1 MMKQP
6 FIKFG
11 VTTLFSLLCS
21 TFLHAQVVTDER
33 MFSFEKPQIP
43 DCITAT
49 HSRLS
54 VSDLH
59 YKDGKHSLEWTFEP
73 GGILE
78 LKKDLKFE
86 KKDPTGKDLY
96 LSAFIV
102 WIYNEVPQDATIE
115 FQFLKDGKKCTSF
128 PFGINFSGW
137 RAAWVCYER
146 DMQGTPE
153 EGMNELRIIA
163 PNSKGSLFIDHLI
176 TATKVD
182 ARQQTADLQVP
193 FVNAGTTNHWLVV
206 YQHSLL
212 KPDIELTPVDDKQ
225 RAEMQLLE
233 KRFRDMIYTKGKITD
248 KEVENIRKKYDF
260 YQITYKNG
268 QVSGVPIYMVR
279 AAEAYERI
287 IPDWNK
293 DMLTK
298 MGVEMRAYFDLMK
311 RIAVA
316 YNNST
321 AKPVIREEMK
331 KKFLAMYDHITDQ
344 GVAYGSCWGN
354 IHHYGYSV
362 RGLYLAYF
370 LMKDV
375 LREAGKLQEA
385 ERTLRWYAITNE
397 VYPKPEVDG
406 IDMDSFNTQTTGRIA
421 SILMME
427 DTPEKLQYLRSFS
440 RWIDYG
446 CRPAL
451 GLSGSF
457 KVDGG
462 AFHHRNNYPAYA
474 VGGLDGATNMIYLLS
489 RTEFAVSKLAHETVK
504 NVLLTMRFYCNKL
517 NFPLSMSGRHPDGK
531 GKLVPMHFA
540 MMALAGS
547 PDGKA
552 EYDSEMA
559 SSYLRLISNSGVEND
574 APEYMPKVSNAE
586 ERKAAKLL
594 IEKGFRPEP
603 DPQGN
608 IAMGY
613 GCISVQRRSN
623 WSAVARGHSRYLWA
637 AEHYLGANLYG
648 RYLAHGS
655 LQILTAAPGQT
666 VTPATSGWQQEGF
679 DWNRIPGV
687 TSIHLP
693 LEQLQ
698 AKVLNV
704 DRYSGMEEMLYSDE
718 AFAGGL
724 SQQKMNGNFGM
735 KLHEHDKYNGS
746 HRARKSYHFIDGMIV
761 CLGSD
766 IENTNTEFPT
776 ETTIFQLAVTDKAGH
791 DYWKNYQEDKK
802 VWVDHL
808 GTGYYVPTAIRFEKN
823 FPQHSRMQNT
833 GKETKGD
840 WVSLVVDHGKA
851 PKNGRYEYAVLP
863 QTNETAMKKF
873 AKKPTYKVLQQDRK
887 AHIVASASEQI
898 VSYVLF
904 ETPETT
910 LPGGLLQRVDTSCLV
925 MTHKESADKIKLTVA
940 QPDLALYRGP
950 SDEAFDKDGKRI
962 ERSIYSRPWI
972 NNGSS
977 EIPVTV
983 TIKGRWNVEE
993 TPFCK
998 VVSSNE
1004 KQTILRFSCKD
1015 GASFEVELKKCKHS
1029 LYGCPFF
1036 YTL

>member
-78 LKKDLKFE
+78 FKKDLKFE

-102 WIYNEVPQDATIE
+102 WVYNEVPQNATIE
-115 FQFLKDGKKCTSF
+115 FQFLKDGKRCTSF

-163 PNSKGSLFIDHLI
+163 PNSKGTLFIDHLI

-311 RIAVA
+311 KIAVA

-791 DYWKNYQEDKK
+791 DYWRNYQGDKK

-873 AKKPTYKVLQQDRK
+873 AKKPAYKVLQQDRK
-887 AHIVASASEQI
+887 AHIVESASEQI

-925 MTHKESADKIKLTVA
+925 MTHQESADKIKLTVA

-993 TPFCK
+993 TPYCK

-1015 GASFEVELKKCKHS
+1015 GASFEVELKK
-1029 LYGCPFF
+1029 
-1036 YTL
+1036 

>member
-78 LKKDLKFE
+78 FKKDLKFE

-102 WIYNEVPQDATIE
+102 WVYNEVPQNATIE
-115 FQFLKDGKKCTSF
+115 FQFLKDGKRCTSF

-163 PNSKGSLFIDHLI
+163 PNSKGTLFIDHLI

-193 FVNAGTTNHWLVV
+193 FVNAGTTNHWLVI
-206 YQHSLL
+206 YKHSLL
-212 KPDIELTPVDDKQ
+212 KPDIELTPVGNKQ
-225 RAEMQLLE
+225 REEMQLLE

-298 MGVEMRAYFDLMK
+298 MGVEMRAYFDLMRK
-311 RIAVA
+311 IAVA

-375 LREAGKLQEA
+375 LREVGKLQEA

-791 DYWKNYQEDKK
+791 DYWRNYQGDKK

-873 AKKPTYKVLQQDRK
+873 AKKPAYKVLQQDRK
-887 AHIVASASEQI
+887 AHIVESASEQI

-925 MTHKESADKIKLTVA
+925 MTHQESADKIKLTVA

-993 TPFCK
+993 TPYCK

-1015 GASFEVELKKCKHS
+1015 GASFEVELKK
-1029 LYGCPFF
+1029 
-1036 YTL
+1036 

>member
-6 FIKFG
+6 FTKFG

-21 TFLHAQVVTDER
+21 AFLHAQVITDER
-33 MFSFEKPQIP
+33 MFSFEEPQIP

-102 WIYNEVPQDATIE
+102 WVYNEVPQDATIE
-115 FQFLKDGKKCTSF
+115 FQFLKDGERCTSF

-182 ARQQTADLQVP
+182 ARQHTADLQVP

-233 KRFRDMIYTKGKITD
+233 KRFRDMIYTKGKTTD
-248 KEVENIRKKYDF
+248 KEVETIRKKYDF
-260 YQITYKNG
+260 YQITYKSG

-279 AAEAYERI
+279 ASEAYERI
-287 IPDWNK
+287 IPNWDK

-298 MGVEMRAYFDLMK
+298 QGVEMRAYFDLMK

-316 YNNST
+316 YNN
-321 AKPVIREEMK
+321 AANPVIREEMK

-375 LREAGKLQEA
+375 LRKTGKLQEA

-397 VYPKPEVDG
+397 VYPKPEVNG

-440 RWIDYG
+440 RWIDFG

-474 VGGLDGATNMIYLLS
+474 VGGLDGATNMIYLFS
-489 RTEFAVSKLAHETVK
+489 RTEFAVSELAHETVK

-547 PDGKA
+547 PDGKE

-559 SSYLRLISNSGVEND
+559 SSYLRLISDPSIEND
-574 APEYMPKVSNAE
+574 SPEYMPKVSNAE
-586 ERKAAKLL
+586 ERKVAKRLV
-594 IEKGFRPEP
+594 EKGFRPEP

-613 GCISVQRRSN
+613 GCVSVQRRSN

-704 DRYSGMEEMLYSDE
+704 DSYSGMEEMLYSDE

-791 DYWKNYQEDKK
+791 DYWKNYQGDKK

-808 GTGYYVPTAIRFEKN
+808 GTGYYVPTPIRFEKN
-823 FPQHSRMQNT
+823 FPQYSRMQNT

-840 WVSLVVDHGKA
+840 WVSLVVDHGEA
-851 PKNGRYEYAVLP
+851 PKNGSYEYAVLP
-863 QTNETAMKKF
+863 QTNEALMKKF
-873 AKKPTYKVLQQDRK
+873 AKKPTYKVLRQDRN
-887 AHIVASASEQI
+887 AHIVESVSEQI
-898 VSYVLF
+898 ISYVLF

-972 NNGSS
+972 ENASS

-983 TIKGRWNVEE
+983 TIKGQWNVEE

-998 VVSSNE
+998 VISSDK
-1004 KQTILRFSCKD
+1004 KQTVLQFSCKD
-1015 GASFEVELKKCKHS
+1015 GASFEVELRR
-1029 LYGCPFF
+1029 
-1036 YTL
+1036 

>member
-102 WIYNEVPQDATIE
+102 WVYNEVPQNATIE
-115 FQFLKDGKKCTSF
+115 FQFLKDGKRCTSF

-163 PNSKGSLFIDHLI
+163 PNSKGTLFIDHLI

-193 FVNAGTTNHWLVV
+193 FVNAGTTNHWLVI
-206 YQHSLL
+206 YKHSLL
-212 KPDIELTPVDDKQ
+212 KPDIELTPVGNKQ
-225 RAEMQLLE
+225 REEMQLLE

-298 MGVEMRAYFDLMK
+298 MGVEMRAYFDLMRK
-311 RIAVA
+311 IAVA

-851 PKNGRYEYAVLP
+851 PKNGSYEYAVLP
-863 QTNETAMKKF
+863 QTNEALMKKF
-873 AKKPTYKVLQQDRK
+873 AKKPTYKVLQQDRN
-887 AHIVASASEQI
+887 AHIVESVSEQI
-898 VSYVLF
+898 ISYVLF

-925 MTHKESADKIKLTVA
+925 MTHKESVDKIKLTVA

-950 SDEAFDKDGKRI
+950 SDEVFDKDGKRI

-972 NNGSS
+972 ENASS

-983 TIKGRWNVEE
+983 TIKGQWNVEE

-998 VVSSNE
+998 VISSDK
-1004 KQTILRFSCKD
+1004 KQTVLQFSCKD
-1015 GASFEVELKKCKHS
+1015 GASFEVELRR
-1029 LYGCPFF
+1029 
-1036 YTL
+1036 

>member
-78 LKKDLKFE
+78 FKKDLKFE

-102 WIYNEVPQDATIE
+102 WVYNEVPQNVTIE
-115 FQFLKDGKKCTSF
+115 FQFLKDGKRCTSF

-163 PNSKGSLFIDHLI
+163 PNSKGTLFIDHLI

-193 FVNAGTTNHWLVV
+193 FVNAGTTNHWLVI
-206 YQHSLL
+206 YKHSLL
-212 KPDIELTPVDDKQ
+212 KPDIELTPVGNKQ
-225 RAEMQLLE
+225 REEMQLLE

-298 MGVEMRAYFDLMK
+298 MGVEMRAYFDLMRK
-311 RIAVA
+311 IAVA

-791 DYWKNYQEDKK
+791 DYWRNYQGDKK

-873 AKKPTYKVLQQDRK
+873 AKKPAYKVLQQDRK
-887 AHIVASASEQI
+887 AHIVESASEQI

-925 MTHKESADKIKLTVA
+925 MTHQESADKIKLTVA

-993 TPFCK
+993 TPYCK

-1015 GASFEVELKKCKHS
+1015 GASFEVELKK
-1029 LYGCPFF
+1029 
-1036 YTL
+1036 

>member
-78 LKKDLKFE
+78 FKKDLKFE

-102 WIYNEVPQDATIE
+102 WVYNEVPQNATIE
-115 FQFLKDGKKCTSF
+115 FQFLKDGKRCTSF

-163 PNSKGSLFIDHLI
+163 PNSKGTLFIDHLI

-298 MGVEMRAYFDLMK
+298 MGVEMRAYFDLMRK
-311 RIAVA
+311 IAVA

-873 AKKPTYKVLQQDRK
+873 AKKPAYKVLQQDRK
-887 AHIVASASEQI
+887 AHIVESASEQI

-993 TPFCK
+993 TPYCK

-1015 GASFEVELKKCKHS
+1015 GASFEVELKK
-1029 LYGCPFF
+1029 
-1036 YTL
+1036 

>member
-102 WIYNEVPQDATIE
+102 WVYNEVPQNATIE
-115 FQFLKDGKKCTSF
+115 FQFLKDGKRCTSF

-163 PNSKGSLFIDHLI
+163 PNSKGTLFIDHLI

-791 DYWKNYQEDKK
+791 DYWKNYQGDKK

-808 GTGYYVPTAIRFEKN
+808 GTGYYVPTPIRFEKN
-823 FPQHSRMQNT
+823 FPQYSRMQNT

-851 PKNGRYEYAVLP
+851 PKNGSYEYAVLP
-863 QTNETAMKKF
+863 QTNEALMKKF
-873 AKKPTYKVLQQDRK
+873 AKKPAYKVLQQDRN
-887 AHIVASASEQI
+887 AHIVESVSEQI
-898 VSYVLF
+898 ISYVLF

-925 MTHKESADKIKLTVA
+925 MIHKGSADKIKLTVA

-972 NNGSS
+972 ENASS

-983 TIKGRWNVEE
+983 TIKGQWNVEE

-998 VVSSNE
+998 VISSDK
-1004 KQTILRFSCKD
+1004 KQTVLQFSCKD
-1015 GASFEVELKKCKHS
+1015 GASFEVELRR
-1029 LYGCPFF
+1029 
-1036 YTL
+1036 